1 VFQAGDRAEVEAQCR
16 ADRIEWEWKDG
27 DRLKTLARR
36 PAVIAHPRTGEP
48 SWFNQAQ
55 HWHVSC
61 LDEATRESVQA
72 LFKEEQL
79 PRNCYYGDGTPIPDS
94 HMAHILDVYR
104 RLETS
109 FSWQRGDVMLV
120 DNVLAAHGRN
130 EYAGRRKLLVALGD
144 MMTFDD

>member
-1 VFQAGDRAEVEAQCR
+1 M
-16 ADRIEWEWKDG
+16 
-27 DRLKTLARR
+27 
-36 PAVIAHPRTGEP
+36 

-61 LDEATRESVQA
+61 LDEAPRDSVRA
-72 LFKEEQL
+72 LFSEQDL

-104 RLETS
+104 RLETA
-109 FSWQRGDVMLV
+109 FPWQRGDVMLV

-144 MMTFDD
+144 MMTFDE